1 MGSGEV
7 ILGPQQLHPH
17 FSFHRHR
24 GTGGDAGP
32 ADAHPPRNLGTVGLQ
47 PPWQRVLSPFDL
59 FLNFFFSIN
68 YLYLA
73 IKGSP

>member
-32 ADAHPPRNLGTVGLQ
+32 ADAHPPPKLGDCGVAA
-47 PPWQRVLSPFDL
+47 SMAASAEPF
-59 FLNFFFSIN
+59 
-68 YLYLA
+68 
-73 IKGSP
+73 